1 MPVKSLPRA
10 QLPLCSHGS
19 YAFVCLIMPETH
31 MANVQTELAGPP
43 GRTPFAAHWSH
54 IQIIACRAFQC
65 FAWSQTSEAGYTGV
79 GDPDLPAHHAVLRR
93 ALVLLLHT
101 LLHGHMPDSQFDLQ
115 KIISAGITPIMQDWV
130 KEGSK
135 SADLHEL
142 GLAMLQWLARGQLV
156 TGLSE
161 LDPGWWLSASSLF
174 TKMHTIW
181 QLFGKALNAVS
192 ILQNHLSTAAATADC
207 LLDAVLTG
215 MMKLVSGVGFA
226 ALLPSCEKMQL
237 RSLCLYKSCPVTGF
251 LLRTWQSCCEKTET
265 EKFMLFSD
273 HSRSLLWW
281 QP

>member
-1 MPVKSLPRA
+1 
-10 QLPLCSHGS
+10 
-19 YAFVCLIMPETH
+19 
-31 MANVQTELAGPP
+31 MANVQTELAGLP
-43 GRTPFAAHWSH
+43 GHTPGVHCKGFAARQNH

-65 FAWSQTSEAGYTGV
+65 FAWSQTSEAAYTGV
-79 GDPDLPAHHAVLRR
+79 GDPDLPTHHALLRR
-93 ALVLLLHT
+93 ALALLLHS
-101 LLHGHMPDSQFDLQ
+101 LLRGHMLDSHLQ
-115 KIISAGITPIMQDWV
+115 KVISAGIVPVMQEWV
-130 KEGSK
+130 KAGSE

-142 GLAMLQWLARGQLV
+142 GLAMLQSLARGQLV
-156 TGLSE
+156 TGPSE

-192 ILQNHLSTAAATADC
+192 ILQNYLSTAAATADC

-215 MMKLVSGVGFA
+215 MTKLLSGVGFA